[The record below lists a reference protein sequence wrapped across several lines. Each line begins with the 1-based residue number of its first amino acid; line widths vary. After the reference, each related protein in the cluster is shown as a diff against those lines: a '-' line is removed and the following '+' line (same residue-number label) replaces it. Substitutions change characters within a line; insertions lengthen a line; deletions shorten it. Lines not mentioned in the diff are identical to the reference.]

1 MVPSDMSTGRYIVFE
16 GSEGC
21 GKSTHAARLA
31 LDIGAVLTRE
41 TGGTP
46 VGQRIRDLLHDTT
59 VTDLAP
65 RAEALLTAADRAQ
78 HIAQVVAPAL
88 AAGRHVVSDRSLY
101 SALAY
106 QGYGRGQ
113 SVDEVRHINEW
124 AVNGHWPQ
132 LVLFLDVDP
141 ELLEQR
147 MRKREHLDRFEQE
160 HSDFHARVRDG
171 YHRMAAAEPE
181 LFAIINGNNEK
192 DLVAAAV
199 RATVRQ
205 RLGI

>member
-1 MVPSDMSTGRYIVFE
+1 MSTGRYIVFE

-31 LDIGAVLTRE
+31 TALDAVLTRE

-46 VGQRIRDLLHDTT
+46 IGQRIRDLLHDTS

-78 HIAQVVAPAL
+78 HIAQVVAPSL
-88 AAGRHVVSDRSLY
+88 AVGHHVVSDRSLY

-113 SVDEVRHINEW
+113 SVDDVRRLNEW
-124 AVNGHWPQ
+124 AVDGHWPH
-132 LVLFLDVDP
+132 LVLLLDVDV
-141 ELLEQR
+141 ELLEAR

-160 HSDFHARVRDG
+160 DIDFHARVRDG
-171 YHRMAAAEPE
+171 YRRMAAAEPD
-181 LFAIINGNNEK
+181 LFVIIDGSAEK
-192 DLVAAAV
+192 DRVAEAV
-199 RATVRQ
+199 RAAVLD